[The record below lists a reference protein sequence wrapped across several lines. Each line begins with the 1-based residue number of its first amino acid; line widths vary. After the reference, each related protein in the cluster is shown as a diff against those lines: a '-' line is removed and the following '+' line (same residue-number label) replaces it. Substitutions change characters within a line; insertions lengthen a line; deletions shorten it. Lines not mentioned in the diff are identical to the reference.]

1 MLYSVRMRAA
11 EGGAH
16 ECGGQHISGAER
28 LLREEC
34 LEDIAKKMIQRAL
47 SHSRGK
53 ADFINLT
60 IETVQEKAIEK
71 VPLLPITTCSVDSV
85 AHGREVAEKLLLSA
99 GITQKAVKQ
108 AFYELDHLQTSMR
121 GAMLIDMITG
131 KRLDA
136 LADRGVRVSRMDIA
150 DEKKFCSWLT
160 SQGLENIH
168 VREALVLAA
177 KVAAAPQIVAELC
190 WSDDPDYATGYVTAG
205 KRYHR
210 ITKLKEI
217 GDWQGGRVFF
227 VKSDSDIVELM
238 QYLQYQPV
246 LVTANEEMI
255 R

>member
-34 LEDIAKKMIQRAL
+34 LEDITKKMIQRAL
-47 SHSRGK
+47 THSRGK

-60 IETVQEKAIEK
+60 IETVKDEAITE
-71 VPLLPITTCSVDSV
+71 VPLLPIMTCPVDSVDS
-85 AHGREVAEKLLLSA
+85 GREVAKKLLLSA
-99 GITQKAVKQ
+99 GITQKAVEQ

-121 GAMLIDMITG
+121 GAMLVDMITG
-131 KRLDA
+131 NRLDA
-136 LADRGVRVSRMDIA
+136 LAERGVRVSRMDIA
-150 DEKKFCSWLT
+150 DEKSFCVWLT
-160 SQGLENIH
+160 SQGLENMH

-190 WSDDPDYATGYVTAG
+190 WSDDPDYVTGYITADQ
-205 KRYHR
+205 RYHR
-210 ITKLKEI
+210 ITKLKEM

-227 VKSDSDIVELM
+227 VKPDADIAKLI

>member
-1 MLYSVRMRAA
+1 MLYSIRMRAA

-28 LLREEC
+28 LLREEN

-47 SHSRGK
+47 THSRGK

-60 IETVQEKAIEK
+60 IETVAEETIKQ
-71 VPLLPITTCSVDSV
+71 VPLLPIATYLVDSV
-85 AHGREVAEKLLLSA
+85 QSGRTAAKKLLLSA
-99 GITQKAVKQ
+99 AITQTAVEQ

-121 GAMLIDMITG
+121 GAMLLDMVTG
-131 KRLDA
+131 KRLDS
-136 LADRGVRVSRMDIA
+136 LAQRGVRVSRMDIYN
-150 DEKKFCSWLT
+150 EKNFCSWLT
-160 SQGLENIH
+160 KQGLENIH

-190 WSDDPDYATGYVTAG
+190 WSDDPDYVTGYVAA
-205 KRYHR
+205 RRQYHR
-210 ITKLKEI
+210 ITQLKEA

-227 VKSDSDIVELM
+227 VKHDSDIAELI

-246 LVTANEEMI
+246 LVGINEETV
-255 R
+255 

>member
-1 MLYSVRMRAA
+1 MRAA

-47 SHSRGK
+47 THSRGK

-60 IETVQEKAIEK
+60 IETVAEEAIK
-71 VPLLPITTCSVDSV
+71 QIPLLPIATHPVDSV
-85 AHGREVAEKLLLSA
+85 QSGRDVAKKLLLAS
-99 GITQKAVKQ
+99 GITQTAVAQ

-121 GAMLIDMITG
+121 GAMLLDMVTG
-131 KRLDA
+131 NRLDD
-136 LADRGVRVSRMDIA
+136 LAERGVRVSRMDIA
-150 DEKKFCSWLT
+150 DEKSFCAWLT
-160 SQGLENIH
+160 SQGLENMH

-177 KVAAAPQIVAELC
+177 KVAAAPQIIAELC
-190 WSDDPDYATGYVTAG
+190 WSDDPDYVTGYVTAS

-210 ITKLKEI
+210 ITQLKEM

-227 VKSDSDIVELM
+227 VKLNSDIAKLM

-255 R
+255 

>member
-28 LLREEC
+28 LLSEEY

-47 SHSRGK
+47 THSRGK

-60 IETVQEKAIEK
+60 IETVKDEAIEE
-71 VPLLPITTCSVDSV
+71 VPLLPITTCPVDSVDS
-85 AHGREVAEKLLLSA
+85 GREVAEKLLLSA

-121 GAMLIDMITG
+121 GAMLVDMTTG
-131 KRLDA
+131 NRLDA

-150 DEKKFCSWLT
+150 DEKKFVAWLT
-160 SQGLENIH
+160 SQGLENVH

-190 WSDDPDYATGYVTAG
+190 WSDDPEYVTGYVTAQ
-205 KRYHR
+205 KKYHR

-227 VKSDSDIVELM
+227 VKPDLDIAELM

-255 R
+255 K

>member
-1 MLYSVRMRAA
+1 MRAA

-28 LLREEC
+28 LLREEN

-47 SHSRGK
+47 THSRGK

-60 IETVQEKAIEK
+60 IETVAEETIKQ
-71 VPLLPITTCSVDSV
+71 VPLLPIATYLVDSV
-85 AHGREVAEKLLLSA
+85 QSGRTAAKKLLLSA
-99 GITQKAVKQ
+99 AITQTAVEQ

-121 GAMLIDMITG
+121 GAMLLDMVTG
-131 KRLDA
+131 KRLDS
-136 LADRGVRVSRMDIA
+136 LAQRGVRVSRMDIYN
-150 DEKKFCSWLT
+150 EKNFCSWLT
-160 SQGLENIH
+160 KQGLENIH

-190 WSDDPDYATGYVTAG
+190 WSDDPDYVTGYVAA
-205 KRYHR
+205 RRQYHR
-210 ITKLKEI
+210 ITQLKEA

-227 VKSDSDIVELM
+227 VKHDSDIAELI

-246 LVTANEEMI
+246 LVGINEETV
-255 R
+255 